1 MKLIVFA
8 LAAIAFS
15 GSSKGKNKG
24 VQPTSPASEATIKP
38 PQPPQPHPEVKL
50 SEEEKANPFG
60 AFDTMKKTVDGQKG
74 KLRPLKQ
81 NVENLEQRLDNVKK
95 IAEKAK
101 KEREATYNKYAHL
114 QSLDDKSLAGELDK
128 LKDELV
134 KLKESEEEKYEE
146 VKRFEARV
154 TKAKSTFN
162 EAWDQLV
169 ASELEL
175 RSKGPLLVQRANE
188 IAKEEEQR
196 VEKAKQDVAESEEAL
211 KKSKKIVEGHEKH
224 PELSSEELKRDAK
237 KRLDENQRIHDKN
250 QLAARDAQEKAKKA
264 SKGAKDLEKERL
276 AYAELYKSFFSSNK
290 KY

>member
-24 VQPTSPASEATIKP
+24 VQPTSPASQATIK
-38 PQPPQPHPEVKL
+38 PPQPHPEVKL

-81 NVENLEQRLDNVKK
+81 NVENLEQGLDNVKK

-114 QSLDDKSLAGELDK
+114 QSLDDKSLAEELDK

-188 IAKEEEQR
+188 IAKEKEQK

-211 KKSKKIVEGHEKH
+211 KKSIKIVEGHEKH
-224 PELSSEELKRDAK
+224 PEVSSEELKRDAK
-237 KRLDENQRIHDKN
+237 KRLDENKRIHDKN